1 MNIENNIF
9 KRAHIDYNKLINYGF
24 IKENNNYTYTKEFMN
39 NSFKAIINID
49 NNSNISSKVIDLST
63 NEEYISINI
72 DTLQGEFI
80 NKVRNLYKDILIDIK
95 DNCFI
100 KDYFIT
106 NQANRIT
113 NYIIDKYK
121 DTPEFLWEKYPG
133 FGIFR
138 NKNNN
143 KWYALIAN
151 IDKSKIDKN
160 STGEIEIINLKVNE
174 NIIDNLLKK
183 KGFYKAYHMNKKNW
197 ITIILDNSIN
207 DKEIIEYLDNSY
219 NIINE

>member
-1 MNIENNIF
+1 MNIEKNIF
-9 KRAHIDYNKLINYGF
+9 KKAHIDYNKLINYGF

-106 NQANRIT
+106 SQANRIT

-121 DTPEFLWEKYPG
+121 DTPEFLWE
-133 FGIFR
+133 
-138 NKNNN
+138 
-143 KWYALIAN
+143 
-151 IDKSKIDKN
+151 
-160 STGEIEIINLKVNE
+160 
-174 NIIDNLLKK
+174 
-183 KGFYKAYHMNKKNW
+183 
-197 ITIILDNSIN
+197 
-207 DKEIIEYLDNSY
+207 
-219 NIINE
+219 

>member
-106 NQANRIT
+106 NQV
-113 NYIIDKYK
+113 
-121 DTPEFLWEKYPG
+121 
-133 FGIFR
+133 GIFR

>member
-1 MNIENNIF
+1 MLNNDNLRKLSSDNFYDINIRNNSNINNNKGF
-9 KRAHIDYNKLINYGF
+9 DNKLTELKAKVINT
-24 IKENNNYTYTKEFMN
+24 IKRSSELFNKENIKRIKSDLYENNNLIKTKFENKVFNKDIYKKKFMN
-39 NSFKAIINID
+39 NNFKAIINID
-49 NNSNISSKVIDLST
+49 NNSNISTKVIDLST

-106 NQANRIT
+106 SQANRIT

-138 NKNNN
+138 NK
-143 KWYALIAN
+143 
-151 IDKSKIDKN
+151 
-160 STGEIEIINLKVNE
+160 
-174 NIIDNLLKK
+174 
-183 KGFYKAYHMNKKNW
+183 
-197 ITIILDNSIN
+197 
-207 DKEIIEYLDNSY
+207 
-219 NIINE
+219 